1 MKKSIK
7 KSAKKLILLPG
18 FLLMMLLTACGAGA
32 DEYGASETPNLDE
45 IMERGYLRVGV
56 FGQSPP
62 FGYMNA
68 AGEHVGRD
76 IYIAHRLAYEM
87 FGDRDSVYFVVTEA
101 ANRIPFLHSYMVD
114 VIVANFTV
122 TEERAEQV
130 DFALPYARVALGV
143 IAPEDTDLT
152 SVYDLAGRV
161 VTVTQGT
168 TGQIYL
174 RDNHPDVELLAF
186 PQNTEAF
193 AALADG
199 RADAMVN
206 DNTLLF
212 SLNANNEGFTL
223 VETNLG
229 NPDVIAPAVR
239 QNSYDLLEWLN
250 ETILMLREEYFFYHV
265 FEETMAYMFTE
276 TSPSEVMYN

>member
-1 MKKSIK
+1 MKNSMKKLM
-7 KSAKKLILLPG
+7 LIPA
-18 FLLMMLLTACGAGA
+18 FLLTMLLAACGAGA
-32 DEYGASETPNLDE
+32 AEGETPNLDE
-45 IMERGYLRVGV
+45 IMERGYLRIGV

-62 FGYMNA
+62 FGYTNA
-68 AGEHVGRD
+68 QGELVGRD
-76 IYIAHRLAYEM
+76 IYIARRLAYEM
-87 FGDRDSVYFVVTEA
+87 FGDREAVDFIVVEA

-130 DFALPYARVALGV
+130 DFALPYARVALGI

-152 SVYDLAGRV
+152 SVYDLSGRV

-168 TGQIYL
+168 TGQMYL
-174 RDNHPDVELLAF
+174 MQNHPDVELLVF

-193 AALADG
+193 AALSDG

-229 NPDVIAPAVR
+229 NPDIISPAVR
-239 QNSYDLLEWLN
+239 QNSPDLLNWLD
-250 ETILMLREEYFFYHV
+250 ETILMLREENFFYHV